1 MNVRKT
7 MTICLAILI
16 VAGAPIVTRMSTCVA
31 ADRTA
36 VKARLEIEA
45 SDDDFTNLK
54 LDVKPKAESPAA
66 KGNLYLWID
75 SEVDR
80 TKVEVRYLHVDGQ
93 FAWMAGE
100 CTEDGDQ
107 FRDRWIYV
115 VVHDGGEPGRLV
127 DHIWIE
133 WLDEGPEGQQDAEAK
148 LVNLEKPSENR
159 SIESGDIVVLE

>member
-1 MNVRKT
+1 MDVRKT
-7 MTICLAILI
+7 MTICLALLI
-16 VAGAPIVTRMSTCVA
+16 VAGAPTVTRMSTCVA

-54 LDVKPKAESPAA
+54 LDVRPKDEELSA

-80 TKVEVRYLHVDGQ
+80 IKIEIRYLNVDGE

-107 FRDRWIYV
+107 FKDRWIYV

-133 WLDEGPEGQQDAEAK
+133 WLDEGAQGQQDAEQK
-148 LVNLEKPSENR
+148 LVNLEKPKRNR
-159 SIESGDIVVLE
+159 SIESGDIVVVD